1 LLDAEPILKRVQHKV
16 QHDIFLGFPI
26 FTNSSIIDFKNNSLR
41 LELNNMDQSVEEK
54 FARLKEILLSME
66 RVVVAYSGG
75 VDSTLLLRVAKESL
89 GEEHVVA
96 VTARSPLYPER
107 ELAGAKRIAQEMG
120 VRHILIES
128 NELEIEGF
136 SKNPSNR
143 CYFCKKE
150 LFEEMQNLARK
161 EAISFVV
168 EGSTLDDEKDHR
180 PGRRAIQELGIRSP
194 LQEARFTKKDVR
206 ELSRAMGLP
215 TWDKPSFACLASRFP
230 YGEEITPEGLRM
242 VDEAEDFLFSLGFE
256 QVRVRHYQ
264 SLARIEVYPE
274 EMNRLMNGSLREKVV
289 NRLKKI
295 GYRYVTLDL
304 QGFRSGSMN
313 EVL

>member
-1 LLDAEPILKRVQHKV
+1 
-16 QHDIFLGFPI
+16 
-26 FTNSSIIDFKNNSLR
+26 
-41 LELNNMDQSVEEK
+41 MDQSVEEK
-54 FARLKEILLSME
+54 FIKLKEIFLSMGK
-66 RVVVAYSGG
+66 VVVAYSGG
-75 VDSTLLLRVAKESL
+75 VDSTLLLKAAKESL
-89 GEEHVVA
+89 GEKHVVA
-96 VTARSPLYPER
+96 VTALSPLFPDR
-107 ELAGAKRIAQEMG
+107 ELAGAKRMVQEMG
-120 VRHILIES
+120 VKHILIES
-128 NELEIEGF
+128 NELEIDGF

-150 LFEEMQNLARK
+150 LFKEMQNLARK

-194 LQEARFTKKDVR
+194 LQEARFTKEDVR
-206 ELSRAMGLP
+206 ELSRTLGLP

-242 VDEAEDFLFSLGFE
+242 VDEAENFLFSLGFK

-274 EMNRLMNGSLREKVV
+274 EMSRLMNGSLREKVV
-289 NRLKKI
+289 NCLKKI

>member
-1 LLDAEPILKRVQHKV
+1 
-16 QHDIFLGFPI
+16 
-26 FTNSSIIDFKNNSLR
+26 
-41 LELNNMDQSVEEK
+41 MDQSVEEK
-54 FARLKEILLSME
+54 FIKLKEIFLSMGK
-66 RVVVAYSGG
+66 VVVAYSGG
-75 VDSTLLLRVAKESL
+75 VDSTLLLKAAKESL

-96 VTARSPLYPER
+96 VTALSPLYPDR
-107 ELAGAKRIAQEMG
+107 ELAGAKKMAQEVG
-120 VRHILIES
+120 VKHILIES

-150 LFEEMQNLARK
+150 LFEEMQHLARK

-206 ELSRAMGLP
+206 ELSRTLGLP
-215 TWDKPSFACLASRFP
+215 TWEKPSFACLASRFP

-242 VDEAEDFLFSLGFE
+242 VDEAEDFLFSLGFK

-274 EMNRLMNGSLREKVV
+274 EMTRLMNGSLREKVV
-289 NRLKKI
+289 NRLKEI

>member
-1 LLDAEPILKRVQHKV
+1 
-16 QHDIFLGFPI
+16 
-26 FTNSSIIDFKNNSLR
+26 
-41 LELNNMDQSVEEK
+41 MDQSVEEK
-54 FARLKEILLSME
+54 FIKLKEIFLSMGK
-66 RVVVAYSGG
+66 VVVAYSGG
-75 VDSTLLLRVAKESL
+75 VDSTLLLKAAKESL
-89 GEEHVVA
+89 GEEHVLA
-96 VTARSPLYPER
+96 VTALSPLFPDR
-107 ELAGAKRIAQEMG
+107 ELAGAKRMAQEMG
-120 VRHILIES
+120 VKHILIES
-128 NELEIEGF
+128 NELEIDGF

-150 LFEEMQNLARK
+150 LFEEMQSLARK

-180 PGRRAIQELGIRSP
+180 PGRKAMQELGIRSP
-194 LQEARFTKKDVR
+194 LQEARFTKEDVR
-206 ELSRAMGLP
+206 ELSRTLGLP

-242 VDEAEDFLFSLGFE
+242 VDEAENFLFSLGFK

-274 EMNRLMNGSLREKVV
+274 EMSRLMNGSLREKVV
-289 NRLKKI
+289 NCLKKI

>member
-1 LLDAEPILKRVQHKV
+1 
-16 QHDIFLGFPI
+16 
-26 FTNSSIIDFKNNSLR
+26 
-41 LELNNMDQSVEEK
+41 MDQSVEGK
-54 FARLKEILLSME
+54 FIKLKEIFLSMGK
-66 RVVVAYSGG
+66 VVVAYSGG
-75 VDSTLLLRVAKESL
+75 VDSTLLLKAAKESL
-89 GEEHVVA
+89 GEKHVLA
-96 VTARSPLYPER
+96 VTALSPLFPDR
-107 ELAGAKRIAQEMG
+107 ELAGAKRMAQEMG
-120 VRHILIES
+120 VKHILIES
-128 NELEIEGF
+128 NELEIDGF

-194 LQEARFTKKDVR
+194 LQEARFTKEDVR
-206 ELSRAMGLP
+206 ELSRTLGLP

-242 VDEAEDFLFSLGFE
+242 VDEAENFLFSLGFK

-274 EMNRLMNGSLREKVV
+274 EMSRLMNGSLREKVV
-289 NRLKKI
+289 NCLKKI